1 MTRHINTEG
10 LSLIKNYEGLRL
22 WAYKPVPTEKWFTIG
37 YGHTGKDVTPN
48 MTITKQQAE
57 DLLKK
62 DLSRF
67 EQGVESCV
75 KVSITDNQ
83 FSALVSFAYNCGVD
97 AFKNS
102 TLLKKLNNK
111 DYTSASNEFLKWN
124 KANGK
129 PLAGLT
135 RRRNAERNL
144 FLKHETHN
152 NDYLPYEVKTNTDLN
167 IRIAP
172 SVTSSIIRT
181 VPKDTVLKVW
191 AVQTLGGKLWGKNGV
206 QYFCLDYCTKV

>member
-1 MTRHINTEG
+1 MLRG
-10 LSLIKNYEGLRL
+10 FFPLDNYLLYWVSVYCKL
-22 WAYKPVPTEKWFTIG
+22 W
-37 YGHTGKDVTPN
+37 
-48 MTITKQQAE
+48 
-57 DLLKK
+57 
-62 DLSRF
+62 
-67 EQGVESCV
+67 
-75 KVSITDNQ
+75 
-83 FSALVSFAYNCGVD
+83 GVD
-97 AFKNS
+97 ALKNS

-111 DYTSASNEFLKWN
+111 DYTGASNEFLKWN

-144 FLKHETHN
+144 FLKHEAHN
-152 NDYLPYEVKTNTDLN
+152 NDDLPYEVKTNTDLN

>member
-1 MTRHINTEG
+1 MTRHINNEG
-10 LSLIKNYEGLRL
+10 LSLIKNYEGCRL
-22 WAYKPVPTEKWFTIG
+22 QAYKPVFTERYMTIG
-37 YGHTGKDVTPN
+37 FGHYGADVTSS

-67 EQGVESCV
+67 EQGVEDCV

-83 FSALVSFAYNCGVD
+83 FSALVSFAYNCGIN
-97 AFKNS
+97 ALKNS
-102 TLLKKLNNK
+102 TLLKRLNNK
-111 DYTSASNEFLKWN
+111 DYTGASNEFLKWN

-152 NDYLPYEVKTNTDLN
+152 NDNLPYKVKTNTDLN

-172 SVTSSIIRT
+172 STTSSIIRT
-181 VPKDTVLKVW
+181 VPKDTELTVW
-191 AVQTLGGKLWGKNGV
+191 AVQTLGGKLWGKNGI
-206 QYFCLDYCTKV
+206 QYFCLDYCTKI